1 MITHTT
7 LYSNLHEVLL
17 ADYLFIDN
25 SNKLVEL
32 VHRLDETPVH
42 SNANVF
48 LLNRPRG
55 FGLSLAVQAICEIL
69 TQDDSENRKHS
80 EEKTKTVIAKR
91 HVLTLNLKKVKA
103 KTPRDFSQA
112 LITRLQELYWEHHIE
127 ARISPYDTP
136 KTIFSNLLW
145 QLYQRHHE
153 PTVVLIDN
161 YDIPFI
167 ITSDMEEQY
176 RLESISIY
184 LEMLNVLR
192 HSHDSVRWCLL
203 TGHIKF
209 ALASELSEGI
219 PYANDLS
226 NDPICETL
234 FGFTREEVMSTF
246 SAKIK
251 RFADERGITKEEY
264 LDLLEK
270 CYGGFSFSDNLVKVM
285 CPACISHAFN
295 NNGILCTYSAG
306 GDYTF
311 LKKVLRDRENDLE
324 WLYERDGQDPLF
336 SNCIDTSPKSKD
348 LGTLLIQ
355 LGFATR
361 DKVTLYDHQG
371 YATWRYR
378 FVMPNEDMKRT
389 LDIIT
394 GLESPDKAFEP
405 ISFPEDILRE
415 DETDTGSSESQTTLP
430 NVQHNTEDKDE
441 EKK

>member
-25 SNKLVEL
+25 SNKLIEL
-32 VHRLDETPVH
+32 VRRLEETPAQ

-55 FGLSLAVQAICEIL
+55 FGLSLAVQAIGEIL
-69 TQDDSENRKHS
+69 TQDDSDKKKQQ
-80 EEKTKTVIAKR
+80 EEKAQTKIRKR

-103 KTPRDFSQA
+103 KTTRDFSQA

-136 KTIFSNLLW
+136 KTIFSNLLSE
-145 QLYQRHHE
+145 LYKRHQE
-153 PTVVLIDN
+153 PLVVLIDN

-167 ITSDMEEQY
+167 ITSDMEAQY
-176 RLESISIY
+176 RLESVCVY
-184 LEMLNVLR
+184 LEMLNVLK
-192 HSHDSVRWCLL
+192 HSRNAVKWCLL

-209 ALASELSEGI
+209 SLASELSEGL
-219 PYANDLS
+219 PFVNDLS
-226 NDPICETL
+226 NDPLCETL
-234 FGFTREEVMSTF
+234 FGFTREEVLSTF
-246 SAKIK
+246 SAKITK
-251 RFADERGITKEEY
+251 FAESMGITNDEY

-270 CYGGFSFSDNLVKVM
+270 CYGGFSFSDNLRKVM

-306 GDYTF
+306 GDYAF
-311 LKKVLRDRENDLE
+311 LKKVLKERENDLE

-336 SNCIDTSPKSKD
+336 SNSIDTSPRSKD

-361 DKVTLYDHQG
+361 DKVTIYDHQG

-378 FVMPNEDMKRT
+378 FVMPNEDMRRT
-389 LDIIT
+389 LDIIL
-394 GLESPDKAFEP
+394 GLKSPDTAVEP
-405 ISFPEDILRE
+405 IQFPKESEPDAEGLSEKADISA
-415 DETDTGSSESQTTLP
+415 SSEAEEA
-430 NVQHNTEDKDE
+430 NADDK
-441 EKK
+441 